1 MNDPVR
7 KGEQPDEPLRI
18 AIEQGTPDLAVVQ
31 LAGDLDLLTA
41 PLLHERLWPL
51 LTQRDRTVLIDLS
64 GVAFLGS
71 AGLSELAAASDTAG
85 RHGTVIL
92 LVANSRAVLRPLEVT
107 GLHTL
112 FPIFDSVESALHER

>member
-18 AIEQGTPDLAVVQ
+18 AVEQVRADLAVVQ
-31 LAGDLDLLTA
+31 LTGDLDLLTA
-41 PLLHERLWPL
+41 PALHERLWPL
-51 LTQRDRTVLIDLS
+51 LALPDRTVIIDLS

-92 LVANSRAVLRPLEVT
+92 LVASARAVLRPLEVT

-112 FPIFDSVESALHER
+112 FPIFDSVESALLDR

>member
-18 AIEQGTPDLAVVQ
+18 AIEQVRPDLCVVQ
-31 LAGDLDLLTA
+31 LTGDLDLLTA
-41 PLLHERLWPL
+41 PVLHERLWPL
-51 LTQRDRTVLIDLS
+51 LPQPDRTVIMDLS

-71 AGLSELAAASDTAG
+71 AGLSELAAASDLAG

-92 LVANSRAVLRPLEVT
+92 LVASSRAVLRPLEVT

-112 FPIFDSVESALHER
+112 FPVFDSLESALREL